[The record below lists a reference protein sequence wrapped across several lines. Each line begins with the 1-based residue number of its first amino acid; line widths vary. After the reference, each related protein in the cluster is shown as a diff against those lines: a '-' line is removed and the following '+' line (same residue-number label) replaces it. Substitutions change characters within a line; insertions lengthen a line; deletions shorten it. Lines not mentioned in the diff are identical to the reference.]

1 MDPIIK
7 GENFEIVY
15 NLGKSNEYRALRSVS
30 AEIFPEEYIILFG
43 PSGCGK
49 STLLYCFLGTLPNT
63 YGKLLVKGEDPY
75 TYDAEQLVQFQQ
87 RTMGIIY
94 QAFYLIPSLSVLD
107 NVALPLI
114 FAGVS
119 KLDREKRA
127 FGLLK
132 RFGVEKQAYKL
143 PASLSG
149 GQQQRIAV
157 SRALVNDPEILLAD
171 EPVGNLDSISTKHVM
186 DMLDDINK
194 KEKKTIILVTHDAKY
209 LPYAHRVFYMKDG
222 GLEREVPNPEKPQ
235 IKAVEPGKTIV
246 TEIET
251 LARMYP
257 YSSVDELRVKSII
270 NFLTQSLNFDQ
281 LERLEKTVEM
291 VMMGNIDELNF
302 QKILNMRVDEGGIGL
317 RLPEARKMTEKLH
330 NILEQSFD
338 VKRYRKGVTS
348 EGLRPEFDVFIRRLR
363 TDLLDQFEGQVVPIQ
378 LTRLEKAISDRVSG
392 LIKKEDFQTYIGASI
407 SNGGAGFPAR
417 TARNFTLYLEKLIA
431 QGTRI

>member
-1 MDPIIK
+1 
-7 GENFEIVY
+7 
-15 NLGKSNEYRALRSVS
+15 
-30 AEIFPEEYIILFG
+30 
-43 PSGCGK
+43 
-49 STLLYCFLGTLPNT
+49 
-63 YGKLLVKGEDPY
+63 
-75 TYDAEQLVQFQQ
+75 
-87 RTMGIIY
+87 
-94 QAFYLIPSLSVLD
+94 
-107 NVALPLI
+107 
-114 FAGVS
+114 
-119 KLDREKRA
+119 
-127 FGLLK
+127 
-132 RFGVEKQAYKL
+132 
-143 PASLSG
+143 
-149 GQQQRIAV
+149 
-157 SRALVNDPEILLAD
+157 
-171 EPVGNLDSISTKHVM
+171 
-186 DMLDDINK
+186 
-194 KEKKTIILVTHDAKY
+194 
-209 LPYAHRVFYMKDG
+209 MKDG